1 MNYYDAIRL
10 SIVLWGVLCCQIL
23 AAQLPVFHGQEFGA
37 QNGLDVGRISIVFKD
52 RQQFLWVAS
61 DVSIQRF
68 DGRIVYKQDFEHTIL
83 QALHDPDNRIWVLE
97 GQKIW
102 RSETNRWGF
111 KAIEFDTLNQGLPYL
126 IFQLPGRPISVIA
139 KKGFSEWNEKTQR
152 FQQVST
158 ALPAPSF
165 APGHSRMDICG
176 TTLFY
181 PGKDVFYAVD
191 VTTGHVRTLP
201 RTKPFATICALTPDL
216 AAVAHADGYSFWLD
230 FSKGVTVPMD
240 AVKYKLNDRIHRLNL
255 MDAEPI
261 GDSLFMVTS
270 RFGPCTYDLRKDSF
284 VRHRIFSEG
293 KPMGLTESFIRI
305 FRDDDGTFWAYSS
318 SSLVAFSSI
327 RNTIGLLR
335 NFSDDP
341 DQSWS
346 NRVIGFTEDK
356 PGNIWFGGF
365 NGFNKIDTKTGQ
377 IEIHPPE
384 DDAPDRL
391 NHISVRGMAYDG
403 HYIILGP
410 TLKGIWLYEPERDRF
425 LRPRFA
431 SDSVRSRI
439 ETEFIHGIYTLHDGN
454 FLICGRSQAYL
465 LDGKTHLLEF
475 MQFPGSDG
483 NIQIGYQDTQ
493 GRIWISTLAGFTVLD
508 RDYRYLFKIPI
519 ENEQVISITQ
529 HSENE
534 MLIGTSKGLR
544 IFSPADEH
552 GKVSKVEGPLE
563 DVTIILIHRDRLQRY
578 WFGTDNGIY
587 LLDAQLKGFRHFD
600 FADNI
605 QSTVYFPFSMFQA
618 SNGLLFFGGR
628 NGINYF
634 YPEDIELKTKPL
646 AVTLQTIAMGVGDS
660 VIWNPGNDLVF
671 EAGQN
676 TLTIEVVV
684 PYYNNAGKLQ
694 YRYRLA
700 MGSPWIN
707 TGGSYKI
714 RLTDLPPGDYQLEVA
729 ASVEGGLWYASEP
742 LHFRINPEFW
752 QYPAFQAGMAVLAL
766 GLVYFVFRRREN
778 MLRKKQQQSLE
789 LEKHKTT
796 ALQYE
801 LEMEQVVNY
810 FSRSIAQTNTVEEAL
825 WDVTQQCIARL
836 GLEDCVIYLLD
847 QDRNV
852 LLQKAA
858 WGSKSSPDQKI
869 INPIEVP
876 VGKGIVGTVA
886 KTGAP
891 ELIADTTAD
900 PRYIPDGVV
909 RLSELAVP
917 ILEGDQVIGVI
928 DSEHSQRH
936 FYTSRHLNLL
946 TAIASLCS
954 NKIALAR
961 SEEARRQALLETLNS
976 QRKAAEAKLQSLRL
990 QMKPHFLFN
999 ALNSIQELILTGN
1012 SDGAAM
1018 YLSKFS
1024 KLLRMILMHSDQEL
1038 LSLREEIG
1046 ILELYLEL
1054 ESLRFYD
1061 TFAYKIE
1068 CEPGLDLDEYKLPTL
1083 LVQPFVENAIWHG
1096 LLHKKGMR
1104 NLSIRFETDDDDALV
1119 CTVEDNGIGRAAASK
1134 INSIGGH
1141 TGKGVSSSAERLHE
1155 MSSRNGRKNTLEII
1169 DLTAKDGTS
1178 TGTCVRITIT

>member
-1 MNYYDAIRL
+1 MNYYIVFRFL
-10 SIVLWGVLCCQIL
+10 IPIWIVLCNQVLT
-23 AAQLPVFHGQEFGA
+23 AQLPTFHGQVFGA
-37 QNGLDVGRISIVFKD
+37 QDGLDAGRISILFKD
-52 RQQFLWVAS
+52 KQQFLWIVS
-61 DVSIQRF
+61 DAVIQRF
-68 DGRIVYKQDFEHTIL
+68 DGRLVYKQRFEHNIL
-83 QALHDPDNRIWVLE
+83 QALCDPGNQIWVLE

-102 RSETNRWGF
+102 RSEPNRWGF
-111 KAIEFDTLNQGLPYL
+111 REIVFDTAALGQPYV
-126 IFQLPGRPISVIA
+126 IFQLTGQPFSVIS
-139 KKGFSEWNEKTQR
+139 KNGFFSWNEKSQA
-152 FQQVST
+152 FQPVNAS
-158 ALPAPSF
+158 LPVPTF
-165 APGHSRMDICG
+165 APGHHRFDTCG

-181 PGKDVFYAVD
+181 PGKDCFYAAD
-191 VTTGHVRTLP
+191 LATGRFSTIP
-201 RTKPFATICALTPDL
+201 RTKPYSTICALTPDL
-216 AAVAHADGYSFWLD
+216 AVIAHPDGHSFRLD
-230 FSKGVTVPMD
+230 FSEGVSVPMD
-240 AVKYKLNDRIHRLNL
+240 AVQYKLSARIHRLNL

-261 GDSLFMVTS
+261 GDSLYMVTT
-270 RFGPCTYDLRKDSF
+270 RFGPCTYDLRTDRF

-293 KPMGLTESFIRI
+293 KPLGLTEALVRV
-305 FRDDDGTFWAYSS
+305 FRDDDGTFWAHSS
-318 SSLVAFSSI
+318 TNIIAFSSI

-341 DQSWS
+341 AQSWS

-356 PGNIWFGGF
+356 AGNIWFGGF
-365 NGFNKIDTKTGQ
+365 NGFNKLDIKTGQ

-384 DDAPDRL
+384 DDAIDRL

-410 TLKGIWLYEPERDRF
+410 TLRGIWLYEPASDRF
-425 LRPRFA
+425 RRPRYA
-431 SDSVRSRI
+431 GDSVRVRI
-439 ETEFIHGIYTLHDGN
+439 EEEFIHGIYPLRDGN

-465 LDGKTHLLEF
+465 LRSKSHLLEF
-475 MQFPGSDG
+475 MEFPGSAG
-483 NIQIGYQDTQ
+483 NIQIGYQDSL
-493 GRIWISTLAGFTVLD
+493 GRIWISTLSGMTVLD
-508 RDYRYLFKIPI
+508 RDYRYLFKI
-519 ENEQVISITQ
+519 ETGNEQVISIIQ
-529 HSENE
+529 RSENE
-534 MLIGTSKGLR
+534 LLIGTSKGLR
-544 IFSPADEH
+544 SLSPADEH
-552 GKVSKVEGPLE
+552 GVLSKVEGPLE
-563 DVTIILIHRDRLQRY
+563 NVTIILMHRDRLQRF

-587 LLDAQLKGFRHFD
+587 LMDTQLKGFRHFD

-605 QSTVYFPFSMFQA
+605 QSTVYFPFGIFQA
-618 SNGLLFFGGR
+618 SNGLLFLGGR

-634 YPEDIELKTKPL
+634 YPEHIELETKPL
-646 AVTLQTIAMGVGDS
+646 TVNLQTISIGNGDS
-660 VIWNPGNDLVF
+660 VIWNPGRDLVF
-671 EAGQN
+671 GPSDN

-694 YRYRLA
+694 YRYRLGA
-700 MGSPWIN
+700 NSPWIN

-714 RLTDLPPGDYQLEVA
+714 RLTDLPPGSYGLEVA
-729 ASVEGGLWYASEP
+729 ASMEGGLWYASDV
-742 LHFRINPEFW
+742 LYFRIKPEFW
-752 QYPAFQAGMAVLAL
+752 QYPAFQAGMVIVVL

-778 MLRKKQQQSLE
+778 MLKKRQQQSLE

-801 LEMEQVVNY
+801 LEMEQVINY
-810 FSRSIAQTNTVEEAL
+810 FNRSIAQTNTVEEAL
-825 WDVTQQCIARL
+825 WDITQQCIARL

-847 QDRNV
+847 PERKV
-852 LLQKAA
+852 LVQKAA
-858 WGSKSSPDQKI
+858 WGIKSSPDQKI
-869 INPIEVP
+869 IDPIDIP
-876 VGKGIVGTVA
+876 LGKGIVGMVG
-886 KTGAP
+886 KTGKP
-891 ELIADTTAD
+891 ELVADTAID

-917 ILEGDQVIGVI
+917 ILDGDEVVGVI
-928 DSEHSQRH
+928 DTEHSQKN
-936 FYTSRHLNLL
+936 FYTSWHLQLL

-1024 KLLRMILMHSDQEL
+1024 KLLRMILLHSDQEL
-1038 LSLREEIG
+1038 LSLREEIE
-1046 ILELYLEL
+1046 ILKLYLEL

-1061 TFAYKIE
+1061 TFEYRIE

-1104 NLSIRFETDDDDALV
+1104 SLSIRFETEDDDALV
-1119 CTVEDNGIGRAAASK
+1119 CIIEDNGIGRAAAAK

-1141 TGKGVSSSAERLHE
+1141 TGKGMSSSAERLQV
-1155 MSSRNGRKNTLEII
+1155 MTSRNGRKNTLQII
-1169 DLTAKDGTS
+1169 DLMAEDHTA
-1178 TGTCVRITIT
+1178 TGTCVRITIS